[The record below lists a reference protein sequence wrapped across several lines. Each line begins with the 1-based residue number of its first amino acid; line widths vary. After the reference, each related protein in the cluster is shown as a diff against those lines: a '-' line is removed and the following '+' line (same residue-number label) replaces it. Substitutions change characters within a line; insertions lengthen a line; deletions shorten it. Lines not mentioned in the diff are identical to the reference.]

1 VRGIWGKVSPP
12 IRLKSLRKRL
22 KPPQQGPR
30 RSSGQNKFGDLEIWH
45 LMSFN

>member
-22 KPPQQGPR
+22 KPPQQGP
-30 RSSGQNKFGDLEIWH
+30 SGAPVKTDLEI
-45 LMSFN
+45 LKYGI